1 MPHRN
6 RLNSFLQARQTL
18 MLAARRYAR
27 VTNDLHAG
35 KVSLG
40 TVTDASEALELAAMV
55 FAQAQL
61 VSKKSAN
68 DT

>member
-6 RLNSFLQARQTL
+6 RLNSFLQARRTL
-18 MLAARRYAR
+18 MLEARRYAR
-27 VTNDLHAG
+27 VANDLHAG
-35 KVSLG
+35 RVSLA
-40 TVTDASEALELAAMV
+40 TVSDASEALELAAMV

-61 VSKKSAN
+61 VAKKSAN